1 MLLVDGSGSG
11 FKLLVDGSASGFL
24 LLVDGSGSGFI
35 LLRWIQILVHVIRRW
50 IRVHVIR
57 MESDTTKMYPNHG
70 LNVQITERYLLS
82 ATPSNASTAKY
93 ARPGELFGR
102 IELNSELS
110 EDSKVRVIC

>member
-1 MLLVDGSGSG
+1 
-11 FKLLVDGSASGFL
+11 
-24 LLVDGSGSGFI
+24 
-35 LLRWIQILVHVIRRW
+35 
-50 IRVHVIR
+50 
-57 MESDTTKMYPNHG
+57 MYPNHR

-110 EDSKVRVIC
+110 DDFVWELFDKIELKIIGKRYPKN